1 MGTPL
6 AFFKRTRL
14 ITPLSSFA
22 AKGTPSCTRA
32 LWPAHRGV
40 LACRS
45 SVLLVLSGGRLPE
58 WTSRSP
64 KVRKPK
70 KTQQSKLKTQK
81 LLPKTAVQEKSHS
94 IKLNI
99 IDQNWGYPLKKP
111 SRASNR
117 SIKPCYCAE
126 DFHQKSSP
134 LNHFCLK
141 VFKKFQFGPFQNS

>member
-70 KTQQSKLKTQK
+70 KHNNQSKKLKNSSLKPQYKTKSTVSIECNRPKLGVPTQK
-81 LLPKTAVQEKSHS
+81 S
-94 IKLNI
+94 
-99 IDQNWGYPLKKP
+99 

-117 SIKPCYCAE
+117 SIDLDTVMKT
-126 DFHQKSSP
+126 FIKSLHHCEP
-134 LNHFCLK
+134 LLFE
-141 VFKKFQFGPFQNS
+141 S

>member
-22 AKGTPSCTRA
+22 AKGTPSCTRT
-32 LWPAHRGV
+32 LRPAHRGV

-70 KTQQSKLKTQK
+70 KQSKLKLEK
-81 LLPKTAVQEKSHS
+81 LLPKTAVQDEIHS
-94 IKLNI
+94 ELLLIESL
-99 IDQNWGYPLKKP
+99 
-111 SRASNR
+111 
-117 SIKPCYCAE
+117 
-126 DFHQKSSP
+126 QK
-134 LNHFCLK
+134 
-141 VFKKFQFGPFQNS
+141 FKFGPFQNSTISALFSALMLPL

>member
-70 KTQQSKLKTQK
+70 KTQQSKLKLEK
-81 LLPKTAVQEKSHS
+81 LLPKTAVQDEIHS

-99 IDQNWGYPLKKP
+99 IDQNWGYSLKNHQERQIGLL
-111 SRASNR
+111 SLD
-117 SIKPCYCAE
+117 YCGE
-126 DFHQKSSP
+126 DLHQKSSP
-134 LNHFCLK
+134 
-141 VFKKFQFGPFQNS
+141 Q

>member
-70 KTQQSKLKTQK
+70 NTTIKATTRKTPPENRSTRRNPQYKLK
-81 LLPKTAVQEKSHS
+81 V
-94 IKLNI
+94 
-99 IDQNWGYPLKKP
+99 IDQNWGSPLKNHQERQIGLL
-111 SRASNR
+111 SLD
-117 SIKPCYCAE
+117 YCGE
-126 DFHQKSSP
+126 DLHQKSSP
-134 LNHFCLK
+134 
-141 VFKKFQFGPFQNS
+141 